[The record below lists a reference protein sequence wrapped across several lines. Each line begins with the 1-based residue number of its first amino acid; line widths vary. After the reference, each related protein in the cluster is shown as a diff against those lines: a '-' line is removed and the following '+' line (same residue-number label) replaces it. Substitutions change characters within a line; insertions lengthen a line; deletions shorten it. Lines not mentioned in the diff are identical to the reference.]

1 MAIDRRE
8 LLCLAGAT
16 AVVAACPQIARAETY
31 PMRPVRILV
40 GYAAGGGLDIA
51 ARLIG
56 QWLSE
61 RLQQQFVVENR
72 TGAAT
77 NIATEAVVRAPPDGY
92 TLLLVNA
99 ANAINATY
107 YESLSFNFIR
117 DIAPVAGI
125 GRFPYFMAVNP
136 AFPAN
141 NVREFIAYAKANP
154 RKVNMGTGG
163 AGGPDHAS
171 GELLQLMTGI
181 QMTHVPY
188 RGTTPALTDLLSGQV
203 QMVFCT
209 IPSAIQYVKAG
220 TLRAIAVTSATR
232 LESMPEIPTVGETVP
247 GFESDQGCRHQREI
261 KSGGATVR
269 GIGLHANRGQLWGQ
283 HPALRAATATAGLP
297 QSVDITDVKHFTV
310 ATHPMVLHLAVM
322 PVAPPLKR
330 TGIRRPPIRT
340 IAALLHRRHPPSALK
355 PAALTRRAQRA
366 ACFPMPAANSGPVS
380 PETSRPRA
388 SSLAF
393 TSVSACAALAASN
406 RLATTSGGVPARS
419 MRPNQTFVVNSP

>member
-1 MAIDRRE
+1 VYTEGNVMAIDRRK
-8 LLCLAGAT
+8 LLCLTGAT
-16 AVVAACPQIARAETY
+16 AVVAACLQVARAETY
-31 PMRPVRILV
+31 PSHPVRILV
-40 GYAAGGGLDIA
+40 GYAVGGGVDIA

-77 NIATEAVVRAPPDGY
+77 NLATEAVVRSPPDGY

-107 YESLSFNFIR
+107 YESLTFNFMR
-117 DIAPVAGI
+117 DVAPVAGI
-125 GRFPYFMAVNP
+125 ARFPYFMAVNP

-141 NVREFIAYAKANP
+141 NVGEFIAYAKANP

-203 QMVFCT
+203 HMVFCT

-232 LESMPEIPTVGETVP
+232 LESMPEIPTVGETVS
-247 GFESDQGCRHQREI
+247 GFASTQWYGV
-261 KSGGATVR
+261 GA
-269 GIGLHANRGQLWGQ
+269 
-283 HPALRAATATAGLP
+283 P
-297 QSVDITDVKHFTV
+297 
-310 ATHPMVLHLAVM
+310 
-322 PVAPPLKR
+322 
-330 TGIRRPPIRT
+330 TGT
-340 IAALLHRRHPPSALK
+340 
-355 PAALTRRAQRA
+355 PAAIIATLNKEIRVALADPKIKARIEDLGGT
-366 ACFPMPAANSGPVS
+366 PLSMS
-380 PETSRPRA
+380 PEEFGNF
-388 SSLAF
+388 LAHE
-393 TSVSACAALAASN
+393 TEKMGTVIKAAGISVK
-406 RLATTSGGVPARS
+406 
-419 MRPNQTFVVNSP
+419 